1 MSEIEWR
8 LEGGRSLAV
17 QEVEPNP
24 HMVTDVHTLELANQE
39 LADAVAN
46 MQRAIDQMQQQQ
58 ALQIQALLNAARGQ
72 WDAARFGTQSVE
84 AILVALNPA
93 LQGKVR
99 TGPFDLGA

>member
-1 MSEIEWR
+1 M
-8 LEGGRSLAV
+8 A
-17 QEVEPNP
+17 
-24 HMVTDVHTLELANQE
+24 TDVLALQLANQE

-93 LQGKVR
+93 LQGKVH
-99 TGPFDLGA
+99 TAPFDDGH